1 MLKYIDNNG
10 IILKNTHVS
19 IKLIINKYFK
29 DKYLY
34 HLEYSKS
41 DMFLETSLI

>member
-1 MLKYIDNNG
+1 MLRYIDNNG

-19 IKLIINKYFK
+19 IKLITNKYFK

-41 DMFLETSLI
+41 DIFLATSLM